1 MSKQE
6 TTKEQMTA
14 YLEKFQQWQ
23 RLAQGTIDATVSMSH
38 SDGHQVTAIHLHLY
52 PFDEEGNMLMD
63 RNGKYVCHTF
73 SVFNWTTPDSN
84 EHTIKQAVSTLKKYK
99 VIS

>member
-1 MSKQE
+1 
-6 TTKEQMTA
+6 MTA